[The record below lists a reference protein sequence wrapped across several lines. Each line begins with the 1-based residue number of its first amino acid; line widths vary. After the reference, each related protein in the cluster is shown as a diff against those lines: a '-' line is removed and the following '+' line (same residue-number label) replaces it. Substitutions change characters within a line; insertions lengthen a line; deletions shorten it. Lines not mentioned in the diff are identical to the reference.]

1 MATFETSKQAVLDR
15 INTLASSSST
25 TAEDSI
31 YLAKALRE
39 AAADIA
45 FVWRGPWTSTYTY
58 VLGDVVQYD
67 GNAYICINAHVA
79 AATFDSASGSWQTMV
94 VGGAQWFTGNTVPA
108 NSSGED
114 GDWFFNT
121 ADEKIHNRQS
131 GTWVS
136 IADLGGSIWTSSVG
150 VGTGGE
156 DGDFHFNETTQEI
169 SKRSSGTWTVLA
181 NLTPLNMSNVEVKTA
196 YEANAN
202 TNEFSDAEQTKL
214 AGIEAGSNLIINNN
228 QIANGAG
235 YITVGL
241 PTGGT
246 VGQVVT
252 NTGAGAGGWADAAGG
267 GGLELINEYLFTG
280 SNSTLEVTL
289 KAPVDNN
296 YLCDVIFFS
305 NLMPA
310 SNGDLMAKFL
320 DASGSVVGQMTSGFE
335 FKDINSSGNNYYYN
349 TDGRLC
355 NNLSGTDS
363 NHGAQG
369 QMWIYANSAQ
379 NTVRCP
385 YLTYEFSFI
394 ASGGQKRHV
403 EGSAMVNAALS
414 TVRKF
419 KLQSANG
426 NGFQQSVHEVSNNS
440 VLHYALR
447 RT

>member
-58 VLGDVVQYD
+58 VLGDVVQHD

-181 NLTPLNMSNVEVKTA
+181 DLTPLNMSNVEVKTA

-241 PTGGT
+241 PTGGS
-246 VGQVVT
+246 VGDIVT
-252 NTGAGAGGWADAAGG
+252 NTAAGTGNWQTPAAGG
-267 GGLELINEYLFTG
+267 KLLQAHTQMANITGDIGHGSDVHLTPCDITITTLG
-280 SNSTLEVTL
+280 SNS
-289 KAPVDNN
+289 
-296 YLCDVIFFS
+296 
-305 NLMPA
+305 
-310 SNGDLMAKFL
+310 KFQVMGHVN
-320 DASGSVVGQMTSGFE
+320 A
-335 FKDINSSGNNYYYN
+335 
-349 TDGRLC
+349 TD
-355 NNLSGTDS
+355 TDS
-363 NHGAQG
+363 NTFGMGIGFYIDH
-369 QMWIYANSAQ
+369 NSGPSGHSGPRWLRHPQ
-379 NTVRCP
+379 P
-385 YLTYEFSFI
+385 HEMYLSAGNDKYWFLSY
-394 ASGGQKRHV
+394 SGIF
-403 EGSAMVNAALS
+403 EADFPAGSNITFRLY
-414 TVRKF
+414 TKF
-419 KLQSANG
+419 NNG
-426 NGFQQSVHEVSNNS
+426 NGRWDDATAASPYDDAHLSIMEIGQ
-440 VLHYALR
+440 
-447 RT
+447 

>member
-58 VLGDVVQYD
+58 VLGDVVQHD

-79 AATFDSASGSWQTMV
+79 ATTFDSASGSWQTMV

-114 GDWFFNT
+114 GDWFFNS

-181 NLTPLNMSNVEVKTA
+181 DLTPLNMSSAEVKTA

-252 NTGAGAGGWADAAGG
+252 NTAAGAGNWADAAGG
-267 GGLELINEYLFTG
+267 AIKKVSYFSDGTRRIYAGAIQTGAMNFTSSLVKDGSAAETDLILMGTI
-280 SNSTLEVTL
+280 
-289 KAPVDNN
+289 PVDAHGQDWCGFQMNVGGTVIKHGFG
-296 YLCDVIFFS
+296 YADVGGPHMSLVDFKFRVTG
-305 NLMPA
+305 LGVA
-310 SNGDLMAKFL
+310 SNHNITFGWYTLN
-320 DASGSVVGQMTSGFE
+320 SNVNINPNGSDNGR
-335 FKDINSSGNNYYYN
+335 ISSG
-349 TDGRLC
+349 T
-355 NNLSGTDS
+355 T
-363 NHGAQG
+363 
-369 QMWIYANSAQ
+369 
-379 NTVRCP
+379 
-385 YLTYEFSFI
+385 
-394 ASGGQKRHV
+394 
-403 EGSAMVNAALS
+403 S
-414 TVRKF
+414 TVTVF
-419 KLQSANG
+419 
-426 NGFQQSVHEVSNNS
+426 EV
-440 VLHYALR
+440 YK
-447 RT
+447 